1 MDKITESNKWIE
13 FAENDYE
20 AATLL
25 GKSHKPL
32 LEIICFHC
40 QQSAEKY
47 LKAYII
53 KNEGEIKRT
62 HNLGEILKDCIKYD
76 TDFESIKDSCI
87 DLTDYA
93 VETRYPYPFEIDSN
107 DMEKAITDME
117 NIRNFVIG
125 KIGGKNAD

>member
-1 MDKITESNKWIE
+1 MDKISESNRWIE

-20 AATLL
+20 AAILL
-25 GKSHKPL
+25 EKNIKPL

-53 KNEGEIKRT
+53 RNDGEVKRT
-62 HNLGEILKDCIKYD
+62 HNLGEILKDCIKFD
-76 TDFESIKDSCI
+76 TEFEKIKDPCI

-93 VETRYPYPFEIDSN
+93 IETRYPYPFELDVQ
-107 DMEKAITDME
+107 DMKKAVNDME
-117 NIRNFVIG
+117 NIRIFVIE
-125 KIGGKNAD
+125 KIKK

>member
-25 GKSHKPL
+25 EKAHKPL

-53 KNEGEIKRT
+53 RNEGEIKRT

-76 TDFESIKDSCI
+76 SNFESIKDSCI

-93 VETRYPYPFEIDSN
+93 VETRYPYPFEID
-107 DMEKAITDME
+107 ITDMKKAISDMK
-117 NIRNFVIG
+117 NIRTFIIK
-125 KIGGKNAD
+125 KIGEANAE